1 MNKVSDVIESSVGLE
16 QPEEGKLYDYITK
29 EEIQN
34 TPENRE
40 AKVVIEERLHKE
52 YGYDLDQMLP
62 EFIVQKGSTLIGP
75 ADVVIFNDSK
85 NKNQDN
91 IFAII
96 ECKRKDRSDG
106 IEQLKTYL
114 AGVESAQYGIWFNG
128 DDIVYIRRLKKAPH
142 WKLTYNIP
150 RKDEPLGLPIKDS
163 LKPASELVKAFES
176 CHNHIYVND
185 GHLKDQVFNEMLKIL
200 FIKLMDEKDYT
211 SKVCKFGITEEEF
224 DEIQEGKENA
234 FKKRIE
240 KLLNLAKSQH
250 KDIFLK
256 DEIINLKLTTLAFV
270 VGQLQNYDL
279 SHSSRDIKGLAFQ
292 KFVYAHQRGDRGEFF
307 TPDPIIDLAVRM
319 INPNMNEVVMDP
331 ACGTGGF
338 LVSSM
343 KHVERNLGEAVPNPV
358 DYEKAKTN
366 FALKKLI
373 GIDFN
378 PSLVRVSKMRMIL
391 EEDGHT
397 GIFHSNSLIGI
408 DEIKKAAKT
417 ASSPNVDYGAVQV
430 ILTNPPFGK
439 KGKVTDKTILRSLS
453 LGHKWVIKSGKYV
466 KSEKV
471 LDSQV
476 PDILFIERCLE
487 FLAEGGRIG
496 IVLPD
501 AILSGPSLQYVR
513 DFILSKAKLVAV
525 VSLPYSTF
533 IPHGANVKA
542 SIMFLQKLS
551 EKRIKELNKNDYDVF
566 MADVQEIGYEGNK
579 NGTIKYLM
587 NDYGEMLRDK
597 KGRKIVNEDVSQ
609 TLNGWEDFR
618 KEHTAWEDVD
628 AL

>member
-1 MNKVSDVIESSVGLE
+1 
-16 QPEEGKLYDYITK
+16 
-29 EEIQN
+29 
-34 TPENRE
+34 
-40 AKVVIEERLHKE
+40 
-52 YGYDLDQMLP
+52 
-62 EFIVQKGSTLIGP
+62 
-75 ADVVIFNDSK
+75 
-85 NKNQDN
+85 
-91 IFAII
+91 
-96 ECKRKDRSDG
+96 
-106 IEQLKTYL
+106 
-114 AGVESAQYGIWFNG
+114 
-128 DDIVYIRRLKKAPH
+128 
-142 WKLTYNIP
+142 
-150 RKDEPLGLPIKDS
+150 
-163 LKPASELVKAFES
+163 
-176 CHNHIYVND
+176 
-185 GHLKDQVFNEMLKIL
+185 
-200 FIKLMDEKDYT
+200 
-211 SKVCKFGITEEEF
+211 
-224 DEIQEGKENA
+224 
-234 FKKRIE
+234 
-240 KLLNLAKSQH
+240 
-250 KDIFLK
+250 
-256 DEIINLKLTTLAFV
+256 LAFV
-270 VGQLQNYDL
+270 VGQLQNHDL

-307 TPDPIIDLAVRM
+307 TPDPIIDLAVKM

-343 KHVERNLGEAVPNPV
+343 KHVESHLKDVISSEV

-397 GIFHSNSLIGI
+397 GIFHSNSLINI

-417 ASSPNVDYGAVQV
+417 ASSPNVDHNSVQI

-439 KGKVTDKTILRSLS
+439 KGKVTDKTILKSLD
-453 LGHKWVIKSGKYV
+453 LGHKWVKKDGKYV

-476 PDILFIERCLE
+476 PDILFIERCIE
-487 FLAEGGRIG
+487 FLSEGGRMG

-513 DFILSKAKLVAV
+513 DYILSKTKLVAV

-542 SIMFLQKLS
+542 SILFLQKLS
-551 EKRIKELNKNDYDVF
+551 SKKLKALNSDSYDIF
-566 MADVQEIGYEGNK
+566 MADIEEIGYEGNK

-587 NDYGEMLRDK
+587 DDYGEFIRDE
-597 KGRKIVNEDVSQ
+597 KGRKIVNEQVSEA
-609 TLNGWEDFR
+609 LAGWNEFVL
-618 KEHTAWEDVD
+618 ENTAWEYVD
-628 AL
+628 EF